1 MAYFQLHVRDWL
13 KQNNELE
20 ELYLPLHVIQSKGFE
35 VEPEVDIKMTE
46 LIRSTSDN
54 RAYKH
59 FLNKG
64 DGGIRFKISVIINR
78 DERWRITVND
88 EIGQQVLRN
97 PRVTDV
103 LARIYGEMLI
113 CSVQTD
119 AIDIPNGLYVLTKNS
134 KRVQDFEDYTVWDLE
149 FTTFYP
155 LQSYRYQNSNS
166 VVLKAISEANEKR
179 LAEIAKAKAAA
190 EAAKYPNRATQ
201 DKLKKCDWT
210 KLKYS
215 AKQTNDSCIK
225 YMQTILKQQK
235 FYSDNLDGWWGS
247 LTTDAVKKFQTK
259 YKSKYGL
266 SVTGK
271 MDKKTFDALC
281 VVQ

>member
-1 MAYFQLHVRDWL
+1 MVYFNLHVRDWL
-13 KQNNELE
+13 KNNDGLGD
-20 ELYLPLHVIQSKGFE
+20 LYLPLNVIRDKGFE
-35 VEPEVDIKMTE
+35 VEPEVEIKTTD
-46 LIRSTSDN
+46 LIRSTTDN
-54 RAYKH
+54 RAYKF

-64 DGGIRFKISVIINR
+64 DGGITFKIQVIIHKNNT
-78 DERWRITVND
+78 WKITVKD
-88 EIGQQVLRN
+88 DTGKVILKN
-97 PRVTDV
+97 PRVTTA
-103 LARIYGEMLI
+103 LKKIYGEMLI
-113 CSVQTD
+113 CSIQTD
-119 AIDIPNGLYVLTKNS
+119 AIDIPNGLYIITKNK
-134 KRVQDFEDYTVWDLE
+134 KRTQDYENYTVWELE

-155 LQSYRYQNSNS
+155 LQSYKYQNTNQ
-166 VVLKAISEANEKR
+166 VVLKAIADANAKR
-179 LAEIAKAKAAA
+179 LAEI
-190 EAAKYPNRATQ
+190 EAAKYPNKATQ

-247 LTTDAVKKFQTK
+247 LTTDAIKKFQTK

-271 MDKKTFDALC
+271 MDKATFDALC